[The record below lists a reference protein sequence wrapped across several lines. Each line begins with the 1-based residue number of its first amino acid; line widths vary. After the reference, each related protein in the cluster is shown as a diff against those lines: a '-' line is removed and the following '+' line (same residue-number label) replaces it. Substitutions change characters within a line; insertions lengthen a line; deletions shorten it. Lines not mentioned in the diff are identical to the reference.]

1 MTQARFI
8 ERFSGPAI
16 LLLVA
21 VLGSGVALGA
31 ESSTGMYKHMG
42 VASCASSV
50 CHGKLD
56 IQNDSNVWLN
66 EYRVWTRA
74 RRHSQAYRLLENDQS
89 RRIAAN
95 LGLASAT
102 TAKICLDCHADN
114 VPAELRGPKFQITDG
129 VSCEACHGGAENW
142 LESHSEPGSSHAD
155 NLAGGMYPTESPTAR
170 AQLCLSCHMG
180 TPDKF
185 ATHDIMGAGHPRLSF
200 ELENF
205 SQNQPAHYE
214 VDDDYRARKGEV
226 KTFNLWLSGQVE
238 SAGNYLSLIQSGF
251 YRAEGQFPEL
261 AFYDCHACHHPMDDQ
276 RWTSARGGPG
286 VRPGTPRLQD
296 QHLLL
301 LEILAG
307 VLDSAGAAGELREA
321 AEAFVRAGQRNSAE
335 VRQIAGNL
343 LNWLDSRK
351 ASWSG
356 GSHSAD
362 TIRAVRRAVVRAAAE
377 GRMSDYNAAEQV
389 YLALESLSHAIGDR
403 QALGNALDGLYSE
416 VESGT
421 GFNPTSFAAAARRLQ
436 DRF

>member
-1 MTQARFI
+1 M
-8 ERFSGPAI
+8 ERFAGPPI
-16 LLLVA
+16 LLLA
-21 VLGSGVALGA
+21 AMLGSGAAPGA
-31 ESSTGMYKHMG
+31 EPSIGSYKHMG

-56 IQNDSNVWLN
+56 IQDDRNVWLN

-95 LGLASAT
+95 LGLPSAT
-102 TAKICLDCHADN
+102 TAKVCLDCHADN
-114 VPAELRGPKFQITDG
+114 VPTEMRGPKFQITDG

-142 LESHSEPGSSHAD
+142 LESHSEPETSHAE
-155 NLAGGMYPTESPTAR
+155 NLAGGMYPTESPAAR

-180 TPDKF
+180 TADKF

-214 VDDDYRARKGEV
+214 VDDDYRARKGEA
-226 KTFNLWLSGQVE
+226 KTFNLWLSGQVA
-238 SAGNYLSLIQSGF
+238 SAGNYLELIQSDF

-301 LEILAG
+301 LEIIAG
-307 VLDSAGAAGELREA
+307 SLDSADAASDLRQA
-321 AEAFVRAGQRNSAE
+321 AEAFVRAGQREAAE
-335 VRQIAGNL
+335 VRQIAGDL
-343 LNWLDSRK
+343 KSWLDSRGSRWIE
-351 ASWSG
+351 A
-356 GSHSAD
+356 SHSAD
-362 TIRAVRRAVVRAAAE
+362 TVRAVRRAVVRAAAE

-389 YLALESLSHAIGDR
+389 YLALESLSHAAGDR
-403 QALGNALDGLYSE
+403 AALAGPLDDLYSE
-416 VESGT
+416 VESAT
-421 GFNPTSFAAAARRLQ
+421 GFNPTSFAAAARRFQ
-436 DRF
+436 ERF